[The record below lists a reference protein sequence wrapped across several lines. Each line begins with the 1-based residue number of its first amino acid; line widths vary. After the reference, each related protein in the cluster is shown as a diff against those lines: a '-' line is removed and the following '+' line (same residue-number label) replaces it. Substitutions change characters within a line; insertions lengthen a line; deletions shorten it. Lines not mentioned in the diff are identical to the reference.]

1 MPVASI
7 SCHRSGNKKRPEN
20 RTFLRIGAE
29 EGIRTPTILRS
40 PAPQAGASAVP
51 PLPRRVESQ
60 SIRILPAG
68 APNLFLYFG
77 LCCGGLSGVVGA
89 GVAGLAGAAG
99 FGALAGARG
108 DAPPPTQ
115 PGPRRLVIARALAPL
130 MNNAPRTPLSF
141 ASTPAPAPAP
151 HPHRLLPP

>member
-99 FGALAGARG
+99 FGALAGAG
-108 DAPPPTQ
+108 VDVPLTTE
-115 PGPRRLVIARALAPL
+115 PGPRWLMIASAIAPI
-130 MNNAPRTPLSF
+130 MNSA
-141 ASTPAPAPAP
+141 ASTAGAFDSTRAPAPA
-151 HPHRLLPP
+151 